1 MNRKSVYLLVGITYW
16 LCVIVAFA
24 KMMQGIG
31 NQ

>member
-1 MNRKSVYLLVGITYW
+1 MNRKPVCLLVGITFW
-16 LCVIVAFA
+16 LCVIAALA